1 MAGPDY
7 DPGGVA
13 AAALEE
19 AMRAIA
25 ERDGHEAR
33 AALYRC
39 LLDAWLLVLT
49 PTTTE
54 EPSAAVFRFSGQLRL
69 VTVAHA
75 GGTVIPAFTSVE
87 RVGEWLPAGGRYVA
101 LPAQRQAGA
110 SLAAIV
116 RCVSSDGR
124 DTGPGYEALK
134 ELQRQGDQ
142 P

>member
-33 AALYRC
+33 AALYRR
-39 LLDAWLLVLT
+39 LLDAWLLALT
-49 PTTTE
+49 PTTPE
-54 EPSAAVFRFSGQLRL
+54 EPSAAVFLFSGQLRL

-75 GGTVIPAFTSVE
+75 DGTVIPAFTSVE

-101 LPAQRQAGA
+101 LPAHE
-110 SLAAIV
+110 LFKAALEVDAARIHLNL
-116 RCVSSDGR
+116 G
-124 DTGPGYEALK
+124 
-134 ELQRQGDQ
+134 
-142 P
+142 